1 MPITMNVVISVLALA
16 VSILSMIF
24 ARRDKDA
31 DARKKALD
39 TLENNFRE
47 RVSQLDYT
55 GNARYMETSS
65 AMSGIENRLSRLEES
80 VKQIP
85 THRDID
91 VLQNAIGLLGQSV
104 AKLEG
109 SVEQNIQS
117 VGRITNFLLER
128 SS

>member
-65 AMSGIENRLSRLEES
+65 A
-80 VKQIP
+80 
-85 THRDID
+85 
-91 VLQNAIGLLGQSV
+91 
-104 AKLEG
+104 
-109 SVEQNIQS
+109 
-117 VGRITNFLLER
+117 
-128 SS
+128 